1 MKKIVGEYDRSSLMC
16 TPSFLITAHACLL
29 LPAVVVGDVRDSS
42 ATRSRRVPAVGCAV
56 HGLTSYPISRTVVDT
71 NAHSG
76 PSAVQASKQAHSWS
90 TTTVSVR

>member
-1 MKKIVGEYDRSSLMC
+1 MC

-29 LPAVVVGDVRDSS
+29 LPAVTVEGVGDSS

-76 PSAVQASKQAHSWS
+76 PSAVQASNRAHPWS
-90 TTTVSVR
+90 MRTVLVRQR